1 MAPHTSLLKGV
12 PLCVDK
18 ADNAE
23 VETTYFIIKN
33 KKLTGVCRPVFP
45 VFPVKIWLTFQ
56 RKQWF
61 PRVHFYTDEFT
72 SDGFFE

>member
-1 MAPHTSLLKGV
+1 MASHTSLLKGV

-33 KKLTGVCRPVFP
+33 KKLTGVYRP
-45 VFPVKIWLTFQ
+45 L
-56 RKQWF
+56 
-61 PRVHFYTDEFT
+61 PRLPC
-72 SDGFFE
+72 